1 MDDGKRGLEEN
12 VANVEVLPMTNPT
25 ANERKTAM
33 KKMMMA
39 VSKEKSNMTES
50 DGRDRKNTGNR
61 SACRPILWY
70 NTQYSDR

>member
-39 VSKEKSNMTES
+39 VSKEKSNMAES
-50 DGRDRKNTGNR
+50 DGGE
-61 SACRPILWY
+61 
-70 NTQYSDR
+70 